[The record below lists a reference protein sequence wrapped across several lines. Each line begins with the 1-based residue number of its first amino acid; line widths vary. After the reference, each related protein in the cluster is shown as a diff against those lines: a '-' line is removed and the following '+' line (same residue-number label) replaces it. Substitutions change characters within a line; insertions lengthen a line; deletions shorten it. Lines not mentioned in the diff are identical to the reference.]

1 MECANRC
8 ANHILWLQVP
18 GNRQGVTLDARELT
32 SRFTKPPSKPKE
44 INHEMCLRVWSS
56 DCSLIGMDYEKMKA
70 FLETSR
76 EESAAQH
83 TPAVKEFP
91 KPALRPHW
99 KYLDHLDSLTKPIP
113 HQSQDRKAGP
123 SNARMLSP

>member
-1 MECANRC
+1 MLCKQAKEELQTPLQFLMECVNRC

-44 INHEMCLRVWSS
+44 INREMCLRVWSL

-76 EESAAQH
+76 EQSAEQH
-83 TPAVKEFP
+83 TPEVKEFP
-91 KPALRPHW
+91 KPALRPDW
-99 KYLDHLDSLTKPIP
+99 RYLDHLAK
-113 HQSQDRKAGP
+113 DRIA
-123 SNARMLSP
+123 A

>member
-32 SRFTKPPSKPKE
+32 FRFTKPPSKPKE
-44 INHEMCLRVWSS
+44 INHEVCLRVWSL

-83 TPAVKEFP
+83 TPEVKEFP
-91 KPALRPHW
+91 KPASRPDW
-99 KYLDHLDSLTKPIP
+99 IYLDHLAK
-113 HQSQDRKAGP
+113 DRIA
-123 SNARMLSP
+123 A